1 MRLILGA
8 KYYFFY
14 TFRANYSAIVKITIH
29 PKYNQQQEAIVNLT
43 RTFFQNDR
51 VLVEGSRNSI
61 KTSFLGD
68 EEVNIKFFQKPGI
81 IKSIIYSFFKST
93 KAKRSYDYAHYLIE
107 HAILTP
113 FPIAYVEER
122 KLFGLLGNSFYIS
135 HQVNCDFTFRELIH
149 NPKFPERE
157 AILKQ
162 FTAFTYKMHE
172 AKIHFQDHSP
182 GNTLIVKRENG
193 VYDFYLIDLNRMKF
207 DELSLEQRMDNFK
220 KLWLSKQMIH
230 IIAKEYAQLAQQPEE
245 LVLKLLMEKS
255 RLFKQK
261 TARKKYIK
269 RFLGKK

>member
-1 MRLILGA
+1 M
-8 KYYFFY
+8 
-14 TFRANYSAIVKITIH
+14 KITIH
-29 PKYNQQQEAIVNLT
+29 PKYETQREAIINLT
-43 RTFFQNDR
+43 RTFFQNNR
-51 VLVEGSRNSI
+51 ILVEGSRNSI

-81 IKSIIYSFFKST
+81 IKSIIYSFFKAT
-93 KAKRSYDYAHYLIE
+93 KAKRSFQYANYLME
-107 HAILTP
+107 HSILTP
-113 FPIAYVEER
+113 FPIAHMEEQNG
-122 KLFGLLGNSFYIS
+122 FGLLGNSFYIS

-149 NPKFPERE
+149 NPKFPERSE
-157 AILKQ
+157 ILKQ

-182 GNTLIVKRENG
+182 GNTLIVKKENG
-193 VYDFYLIDLNRMKF
+193 LYDFYLIDLNRMKF
-207 DELSLEQRMDNFK
+207 AELSLEQRMDNFK
-220 KLWLSKQMIH
+220 KLWLSKQMIQ
-230 IIAKEYAQLAQQPEE
+230 IIAKEYAQLVQQPEE